1 MRRTLTLTATSIL
14 VLALAACGGSS
25 SSSDKGSG
33 GGSDSSTTTTTKS
46 GSGGSDF
53 AALAAKGKDAN
64 IKASY
69 KSGKS
74 DEVITVAQYDGDS
87 FYGQGG
93 DGIYSVDGKTYS
105 CSTSDGDA
113 QCFEIPGG
121 GNAGASI
128 VQGLFGAYAGIF
140 DGVSDSRSIFGSVDK
155 STSTE
160 TIAGRKAD
168 CVKVEGSTLG
178 QSGSVSVYIDHATG
192 YVLRVATSADAGSV
206 FEATEFSE
214 STADDVKLPAEPQA
228 IPGQ

>member
-1 MRRTLTLTATSIL
+1 MRRTLTLTAVSTL

-33 GGSDSSTTTTTKS
+33 GGSDSSTTTTEQS

-53 AALAAKGKDAN
+53 AALAAKGKNAN

-74 DEVITVAQYDGDS
+74 DEAITVAQYNGDS

-93 DGIYSVDGKTYS
+93 DGIYSVGGKSYT

-113 QCFEIPGG
+113 QCFELPGG

-140 DGVSDSRSIFGSVDK
+140 DGASDGRSVFGSVDK

-168 CVKVEGSTLG
+168 CVKVEASTFG
-178 QSGSVSVYIDHATG
+178 QSGSVSVCIDHATG
-192 YVLRVATSADAGSV
+192 YVLRVATSADAESV
-206 FEATEFSE
+206 FEATAFSE